1 MIGGEEHRAGA
12 GVEGSGADVHHILE
26 VPLVLGAPPGAG
38 NGDPPG
44 ACPSQ
49 GAPQPQEKLGA
60 LGGPTPQAAQREGRV
75 RARPAGSA
83 FQPGWDIS
91 QNCREISGIG
101 ERLSDINH
109 CHGLNT
115 SFWREHLEL
124 EGSLHTTNAN
134 RRG

>member
-12 GVEGSGADVHHILE
+12 GVEGSGADAHHILE
-26 VPLVLGAPPGAG
+26 VLLVLGA
-38 NGDPPG
+38 PPG

-60 LGGPTPQAAQREGRV
+60 LGGPTLRAAQRKGRV

-83 FQPGWDIS
+83 FQPGWDIC

-101 ERLSDINH
+101 ERLPDINH
-109 CHGLNT
+109 CHGLDT

-124 EGSLHTTNAN
+124 EGSPHTTNAN